1 MGKKNSKLLF
11 VSFCRKKFPKLIHC
25 ERRIVIGIC
34 FHLYD
39 SDFLCHSFSSSFNKS
54 LARFSQEYHNIN
66 PEKCRFQRKKVAR
79 RRKKEY
85 NDGMNKSEAKFHN
98 TAVKMDGALVKL
110 LEQKEFKEISIRE
123 ICEEAGVNRSTFYA
137 HYDNLYD
144 LLKETQERA
153 VSDFFASFS
162 GKVKTDFSKMTA
174 EELIFISPQ
183 YLVPYLTFIKK
194 NRRLYEVY
202 NNSGAFQI
210 GEMDKQL
217 IENIF
222 VPIYAKNGV
231 TDKRVVEYM
240 SHYFI
245 SGVTAITME
254 WVKRGCEDDILFI
267 CEVISVCVRPFA
279 KANEIK

>member
-1 MGKKNSKLLF
+1 
-11 VSFCRKKFPKLIHC
+11 
-25 ERRIVIGIC
+25 
-34 FHLYD
+34 
-39 SDFLCHSFSSSFNKS
+39 
-54 LARFSQEYHNIN
+54 
-66 PEKCRFQRKKVAR
+66 
-79 RRKKEY
+79 
-85 NDGMNKSEAKFHN
+85 MNKSEAKFHN
-98 TAVKMDGALVKL
+98 TAVKMDDALVVL
-110 LEQKEFKEISIRE
+110 LEQKDFADISIID
-123 ICEEAGVNRSTFYA
+123 ICQEAGVNRSTFYA
-137 HYDNLYD
+137 HYENLYD

-153 VSDFFASFS
+153 VTEFFETLHSTVNIA
-162 GKVKTDFSKMTA
+162 DISKMSA
-174 EELIFISPQ
+174 DELIFISPQ

-231 TDKRVVEYM
+231 TDRLVVEYM

-254 WVKRGCEDDILFI
+254 WVKRGCEDDIMFI
-267 CEVISVCVRPFA
+267 CEVISICVRPSM
-279 KANEIK
+279 KVSVN